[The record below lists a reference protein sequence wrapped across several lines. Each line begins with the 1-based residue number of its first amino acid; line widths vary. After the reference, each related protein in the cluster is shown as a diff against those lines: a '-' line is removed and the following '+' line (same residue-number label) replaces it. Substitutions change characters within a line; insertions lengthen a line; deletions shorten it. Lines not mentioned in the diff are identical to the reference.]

1 MDNSNN
7 TARRGVT
14 LIRIIVIGNFV
25 LMLILIGPGSGHRL
39 DLTLRRLGVED
50 LLGRA
55 LQLWIIGST
64 LFVTA
69 LFVAMVWK
77 NRRTEETDIPRQR
90 LRLEGMLVIAWWL
103 VLVVVCAYGF
113 ILGMGG

>member
-1 MDNSNN
+1 MTTDPNQLRAVIS
-7 TARRGVT
+7 
-14 LIRIIVIGNFV
+14 IRVIVIANFV
-25 LMLILIGPGSGHRL
+25 LMLILIGPGSSHRL
-39 DLTLRRLGVED
+39 DLTLRRLGVENFV
-50 LLGRA
+50 GRI
-55 LQLWIIGST
+55 LQLWIIGSS

>member
-1 MDNSNN
+1 
-7 TARRGVT
+7 
-14 LIRIIVIGNFV
+14 LIRIIVIANFV
-25 LMLILIGPGSGHRL
+25 LMLILIGPGSSHRL

-77 NRRTEETDIPRQR
+77 NRRTETDIPKQR

-113 ILGMGG
+113 MLGMGG